1 MNRPFK
7 FYFLAIFRIEG
18 IQHVKLIR
26 RQTTFSAVLMTDIVR
41 EIYDMA
47 RKDNHSVITE
57 ESAKAILTKYGIK
70 VPPYALV
77 KSSQEAM
84 NKAEKLG
91 FPLVAKIVSPDI
103 LHKTDVKGVKVGLK
117 SDQEVRDAFDDIY
130 GRLSSKYDTRGVI
143 LEKMADPG
151 LEIIVGL
158 QIDPQFGPVIM
169 FGLGGIYTE
178 IFKDVTFRVLPITS
192 GDIKEM
198 IEDLKGKSML
208 RGFRGSQPIDT
219 AMLSDLLLKIGKLGI
234 DAAPYYDSVDFN
246 PIILYPND
254 YTVVDAK
261 ILLRDKSAQDVVSK
275 AEPDSS
281 YMDLFF
287 NAKSV
292 ALIGASPEEGK
303 VGNSV
308 LQSLAKH
315 DYKGKVFPVNSKGYQ
330 EIMGIKAFKSLAE
343 IDDPVDVVVVTIDL
357 KFVPELLKSCG
368 IKGIH
373 NMVIIS
379 GGGKEL
385 GGDRAAIENEIKR
398 LSSELKVRIIGPNCI
413 GMFNA
418 DNRLDCAFQ
427 GHERMIRPQRGD
439 VAFLSQSGTVGIA
452 FMETSD
458 SFGMS
463 KMISYGNRSDVD
475 EADMIWYL
483 SEDPNTKVIGLYVE
497 GLGDG
502 RKFMN
507 TAKKVILEK
516 NKPILVF
523 KNGRTTRGAKQAA
536 SHTGS
541 LGGSYNIVKG
551 ALSQAKIISLDSYE
565 ELTGSLKALAWQ
577 PVPNGN
583 RVAMITNGAG
593 PVIAAIDNFER
604 LGLAVAEISDKT
616 MRNLRER
623 YPPTY
628 VIGNPCD
635 ITGSATADDY
645 GFAIQAFMDDPN
657 VDIIMPWF
665 VFQDDPLGE
674 NIVEILEN
682 FQKQRKKPI
691 LVGAMGGPFTQ
702 KISQRVE
709 DTNVPVYHSVITW
722 VTSAGAIAK
731 WSRLTGSKYK

>member
-1 MNRPFK
+1 MAP
-7 FYFLAIFRIEG
+7 ID
-18 IQHVKLIR
+18 QIR
-26 RQTTFSAVLMTDIVR
+26 EVY
-41 EIYDMA
+41 EEA
-47 RKDNHSVITE
+47 RKSNQNVITE
-57 ESAKAILTKYGIK
+57 ESAKSILTAYGIN

-77 KSSQEAM
+77 STTQEATD
-84 NKAEKLG
+84 KAKQLG

-103 LHKTDVKGVKVGLK
+103 LHKTDVKGVKIGLK
-117 SDQEVRDAFDDIY
+117 SEEEVRRAFDDMY
-130 GRLSSKYDTRGVI
+130 GRLSTKYNTKGVI
-143 LEKMADPG
+143 LERMVDPG
-151 LEIIVGL
+151 LEVIVGL
-158 QIDPQFGPVIM
+158 QNDPQFGPVIM
-169 FGLGGIYTE
+169 FGLGGINTE
-178 IFKDVTFRVLPITS
+178 IFKDVTFRVLPVTPK
-192 GDIKEM
+192 DIEEM
-198 IEDLKGKSML
+198 IENLRGKTMLK
-208 RGFRGSQPIDT
+208 GFRGSEPIEHAT
-219 AMLSDLLLKIGKLGI
+219 ISNMLMKISKLGV
-234 DAAPYYDSVDFN
+234 DAAPYYESVDFN
-246 PIILYPND
+246 PVILYPHD
-254 YTVVDAK
+254 YFVVDAK
-261 ILLRDKSAQDVVSK
+261 MLLREKPDLEIMSK

-292 ALIGASPEEGK
+292 ALIGASPEAGK
-303 VGNSV
+303 IGNSV

-315 DYKGKVFPVNSKGYQ
+315 DYKGKVFPVNAKGYQ
-330 EIMGIKAFKSLAE
+330 EIMGIKAYKNLDE
-343 IDDPVDVVVVTIDL
+343 INEQIDVVVVTVDL
-357 KFVPELLKSCG
+357 KFVPDLLKSCG
-368 IKGIH
+368 RKNIH

-385 GGDRAAIENEIKR
+385 GGDRAAIENEIKK
-398 LSSELKVRIIGPNCI
+398 LSSQLKVRIIGPNCI

-427 GHERMIRPQRGD
+427 GHERMLRPQRGE

-483 SEDPNTKVIGLYVE
+483 GEDPSTKVIGLYVE

-507 TAKKVILEK
+507 AAKKVIVEK

-541 LGGSYNIVKG
+541 LGGSYNIVRG
-551 ALSQAKIISLDSYE
+551 ALEQANIISLDSYE
-565 ELTGSLKALAWQ
+565 ELTGSLKALTWQ
-577 PVPNGN
+577 PVPKGN

-604 LGLAVAEISDKT
+604 LGLAVADISSNTLAK
-616 MRNLRER
+616 LKEH

-645 GFAIQAFMDDPN
+645 RYAIQAFMDDPN

-665 VFQDDPLGE
+665 VFQDDPLE
-674 NIVEILEN
+674 ETIVDILQD

-702 KISQRVE
+702 KISKRIE
-709 DTNVPVYHSVITW
+709 DTNVPVYHSVTTW
-722 VTSAGAIAK
+722 VTAAGSIAK
-731 WSRLTGSKYK
+731 WADIASNR

>member
-1 MNRPFK
+1 MAP
-7 FYFLAIFRIEG
+7 ID
-18 IQHVKLIR
+18 QIR
-26 RQTTFSAVLMTDIVR
+26 EVY
-41 EIYDMA
+41 EEA
-47 RKDNHSVITE
+47 RKNNQNVMTE
-57 ESAKAILTKYGIK
+57 ESAKAILTAYGIN

-77 KSSQEAM
+77 STTQEATD
-84 NKAEKLG
+84 KAKQLG

-103 LHKTDVKGVKVGLK
+103 LHKTDVKGVKIGLK
-117 SDQEVRDAFDDIY
+117 SEEEVGRAFDDMY
-130 GRLSSKYDTRGVI
+130 GRLSTKYHTKGVI
-143 LEKMADPG
+143 LERMVDPG
-151 LEIIVGL
+151 LEVIVGL
-158 QIDPQFGPVIM
+158 QNDPQFGPVIM
-169 FGLGGIYTE
+169 FGLGGINTE
-178 IFKDVTFRVLPITS
+178 IFKDVTFRVLPITPK
-192 GDIKEM
+192 DIEEM
-198 IEDLKGKSML
+198 VESLRGKTMLK
-208 RGFRGSQPIDT
+208 GFRGSEPIEHATISD
-219 AMLSDLLLKIGKLGI
+219 MLMKISKLGV
-234 DAAPYYDSVDFN
+234 DAAPYYESVDFN
-246 PIILYPND
+246 PVILYPHD
-254 YTVVDAK
+254 YFVVDAK
-261 ILLRDKSAQDVVSK
+261 MLLREKPDLEIMSK

-292 ALIGASPEEGK
+292 ALIGASPEAGK
-303 VGNSV
+303 IGNSV

-315 DYKGKVFPVNSKGYQ
+315 DYKGNVFPVNAKGYQ
-330 EIMGIKAFKSLAE
+330 EIMGIKAYKNLDE
-343 IDDPVDVVVVTIDL
+343 IDEQIDVVVVTVDL
-357 KFVPELLKSCG
+357 KFVPDLLKSCG
-368 IKGIH
+368 RKNIH

-385 GGDRAAIENEIKR
+385 GGDRAAIENEIKK
-398 LSSELKVRIIGPNCI
+398 LSSQLKVRIIGPNCI

-427 GHERMIRPQRGD
+427 GHERMLRPQRGE

-483 SEDPNTKVIGLYVE
+483 GEDPSTKVIGLYVE

-507 TAKKVILEK
+507 AAKKVIIEK

-541 LGGSYNIVKG
+541 LGGSYNVVRG
-551 ALSQAKIISLDSYE
+551 ALEQANIISLDSYE
-565 ELTGSLKALAWQ
+565 ELTGSLKALTWQ
-577 PVPNGN
+577 PVPKGN

-604 LGLAVAEISDKT
+604 LGLAVAEISSNTLAK
-616 MRNLRER
+616 LKEH

-645 GFAIQAFMDDPN
+645 RYAIQAFMDDPN

-665 VFQDDPLGE
+665 VFQDDPLE
-674 NIVEILEN
+674 ETIVDILQG

-702 KISQRVE
+702 KISKRIE
-709 DTNVPVYHSVITW
+709 DTNVPVYHTVTTW
-722 VTSAGAIAK
+722 VTAAGSIAK
-731 WSRLTGSKYK
+731 WANIASNRQKNSPQREKQH

>member
-1 MNRPFK
+1 MAP
-7 FYFLAIFRIEG
+7 ID
-18 IQHVKLIR
+18 QIR
-26 RQTTFSAVLMTDIVR
+26 EVY
-41 EIYDMA
+41 EEA
-47 RKDNHSVITE
+47 RKSNQNVITE
-57 ESAKAILTKYGIK
+57 ESAKSILTAYGIN

-77 KSSQEAM
+77 STTQEATD
-84 NKAEKLG
+84 KAKQLG

-103 LHKTDVKGVKVGLK
+103 LHKTDVKGVKIGLK
-117 SDQEVRDAFDDIY
+117 SEEEVRRAFDDMY
-130 GRLSSKYDTRGVI
+130 GRLSTKYNTKGVI
-143 LEKMADPG
+143 LERMVDPG
-151 LEIIVGL
+151 LEVIVGL
-158 QIDPQFGPVIM
+158 QNDPQFGPVIM
-169 FGLGGIYTE
+169 FGLGGINTE
-178 IFKDVTFRVLPITS
+178 IFKDVTFRVLPITPK
-192 GDIKEM
+192 DIEEM
-198 IEDLKGKSML
+198 IENLRGKTMLK
-208 RGFRGSQPIDT
+208 GFRGSEPIEHAT
-219 AMLSDLLLKIGKLGI
+219 ISNMLMKISKLGV
-234 DAAPYYDSVDFN
+234 DAAPYYESVDFN
-246 PIILYPND
+246 PVILYPHD
-254 YTVVDAK
+254 YFVVDAK
-261 ILLRDKSAQDVVSK
+261 MLLREKPDLEIMSK

-292 ALIGASPEEGK
+292 ALIGASPEAGK
-303 VGNSV
+303 IGNSV

-315 DYKGKVFPVNSKGYQ
+315 DYKGKVFPVNAKGYQ
-330 EIMGIKAFKSLAE
+330 EIMGIKAYKNLDE
-343 IDDPVDVVVVTIDL
+343 INEQIDVVVVTVDL
-357 KFVPELLKSCG
+357 KFVPDLLKSCG
-368 IKGIH
+368 RKNIH

-385 GGDRAAIENEIKR
+385 GGDRAAIENEIKK
-398 LSSELKVRIIGPNCI
+398 LSSQLKVRIIGPNCI

-427 GHERMIRPQRGD
+427 GHERMLRPQRGE

-483 SEDPNTKVIGLYVE
+483 GEDPSTKVIGLYVE

-507 TAKKVILEK
+507 AAKKVIVEK

-541 LGGSYNIVKG
+541 LGGSYNIVRG
-551 ALSQAKIISLDSYE
+551 ALEQANIISLDSYE
-565 ELTGSLKALAWQ
+565 ELTGSLKALTWQ
-577 PVPNGN
+577 PVPKGN

-604 LGLAVAEISDKT
+604 LGLAVADISSNTLAK
-616 MRNLRER
+616 LKEH

-645 GFAIQAFMDDPN
+645 RYAIQAFMDDPN

-665 VFQDDPLGE
+665 VFQDDPLE
-674 NIVEILEN
+674 ETIVDILQD

-702 KISQRVE
+702 KISKRIE
-709 DTNVPVYHSVITW
+709 DTNVPVYHSVTTW
-722 VTSAGAIAK
+722 VTAAGSIAK
-731 WSRLTGSKYK
+731 WADIAGNR